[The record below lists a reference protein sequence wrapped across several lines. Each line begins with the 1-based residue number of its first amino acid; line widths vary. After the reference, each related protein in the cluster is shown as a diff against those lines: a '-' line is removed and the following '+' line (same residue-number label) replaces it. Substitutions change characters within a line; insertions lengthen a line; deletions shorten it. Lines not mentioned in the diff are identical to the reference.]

1 MPKTSFNTEGKYK
14 GSDTRMIFFF
24 LIFQF
29 FPKIFSFFFTRR
41 FLHEL
46 YFHTKGDVSDLIN
59 GTFPNQHFT
68 VIVKAK

>member
-14 GSDTRMIFFF
+14 GSDTRIIFFF
-24 LIFQF
+24 LNFSILSENIQF
-29 FPKIFSFFFTRR
+29 LFTRR
-41 FLHEL
+41 VLHEL
-46 YFHTKGDVSDLIN
+46 YFHTKGDVSDLLN